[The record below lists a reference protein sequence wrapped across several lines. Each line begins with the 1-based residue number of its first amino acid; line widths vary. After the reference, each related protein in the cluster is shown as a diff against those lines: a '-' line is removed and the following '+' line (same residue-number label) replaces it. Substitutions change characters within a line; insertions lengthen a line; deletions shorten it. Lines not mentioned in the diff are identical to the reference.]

1 MKVLVAVLV
10 LAAIVGGF
18 LYITGT
24 FTHSGDN
31 VTINDTN
38 KINEPMT
45 PTERREM
52 KVAVTAFG
60 DGESIPSTYTC
71 DGADISPQIEWSGVP
86 EGTRSLVLIME
97 DRDVPKNLRPDGLF
111 VHWILSG
118 ISPTDRAVPEGGH
131 VGNVGLNS
139 GGKAAYIGPCPPP
152 QYEPSEHRYIF
163 TLYALDITP
172 SFAVAPEKD
181 IVVAMM
187 QGHIVAQ
194 AQYTGRYKRQ

>member
-111 VHWILSG
+111 VHWILSC
-118 ISPTDRAVPEGGH
+118 ISPTDRA
-131 VGNVGLNS
+131 
-139 GGKAAYIGPCPPP
+139 
-152 QYEPSEHRYIF
+152 
-163 TLYALDITP
+163 
-172 SFAVAPEKD
+172 APE
-181 IVVAMM
+181 V
-187 QGHIVAQ
+187 
-194 AQYTGRYKRQ
+194 TGGSCF